1 MFCSKQQAGEVMR
14 CQLLLA
20 DESYR
25 LGGLLQVNPASFS
38 SGDGLGKFSSK
49 PPKANSRR

>member
-1 MFCSKQQAGEVMR
+1 MR

-25 LGGLLQVNPASFS
+25 LGGLLQVNPDS
-38 SGDGLGKFSSK
+38 SNLLS
-49 PPKANSRR
+49 AAVMA